1 MNLYPYPL
9 DLSIRTYKNLSKNRQ
24 KSNQKW
30 GTPSTPGGQ
39 KWGTPSAPWT
49 TDEVIG
55 FKTLLGASWG
65 ASWGRLGASWLR
77 LGASWGRLGGVLAR
91 LGASWVRLGASWW
104 RLGGVLGASWTPL
117 GASWAHLSAS
127 WAHLAA
133 HPVLNSIWPS
143 ILCRFSSQL
152 RPPQPQNSLIFH
164 WFYSVFC
171 KIDICNLTSN

>member
-9 DLSIRTYKNLSKNRQ
+9 NLSIRTYKNLSKNRQ
-24 KSNQKW
+24 TSNQKW

-65 ASWGRLGASWLR
+65 SSWGRLGASWLR

-91 LGASWVRLGASWW
+91 LGHILRPRKPPKITPKSILGASQDEVQH
-104 RLGGVLGASWTPL
+104 RCLYVPHGFSRFTTKPQRESKKTP
-117 GASWAHLSAS
+117 S
-127 WAHLAA
+127 
-133 HPVLNSIWPS
+133 
-143 ILCRFSSQL
+143 
-152 RPPQPQNSLIFH
+152 
-164 WFYSVFC
+164 
-171 KIDICNLTSN
+171 T